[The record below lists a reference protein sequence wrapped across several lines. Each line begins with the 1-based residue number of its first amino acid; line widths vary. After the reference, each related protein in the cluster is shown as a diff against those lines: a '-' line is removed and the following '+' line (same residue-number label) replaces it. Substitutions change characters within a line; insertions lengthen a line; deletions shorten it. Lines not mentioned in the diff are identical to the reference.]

1 MVVWEGTRPLLVEI
15 RGAGRSLDDVQPAP
29 RCGGAGTEPSG
40 DPAGGAAPSRRPT
53 DGRSG
58 RLRQCG
64 RRGEGHG
71 NQRRPRRCC
80 WRWSPACATV
90 LCRRIWWSL
99 AKWGWLGKFARY
111 RAVRSV
117 SPKRRSTAFAAP
129 SSRRPMCRKSAGR
142 HANLWREKAFRR
154 AKRFD
159 DL

>member
-1 MVVWEGTRPLLVEI
+1 LGDGGLGRDPPAAGGDP
-15 RGAGRSLDDVQPAP
+15 GAGRSLDDVQPAP

-71 NQRRPRRCC
+71 NQRRPGAAAGDGLQ
-80 WRWSPACATV
+80 PA
-90 LCRRIWWSL
+90 R
-99 AKWGWLGKFARY
+99 
-111 RAVRSV
+111 
-117 SPKRRSTAFAAP
+117 P
-129 SSRRPMCRKSAGR
+129 SSAAGSGGLWRSGAGRGNSPGTERSGAYLRSGEARLPPRHRPGGQCAEKSAGR

-154 AKRFD
+154 AKRF
-159 DL
+159 